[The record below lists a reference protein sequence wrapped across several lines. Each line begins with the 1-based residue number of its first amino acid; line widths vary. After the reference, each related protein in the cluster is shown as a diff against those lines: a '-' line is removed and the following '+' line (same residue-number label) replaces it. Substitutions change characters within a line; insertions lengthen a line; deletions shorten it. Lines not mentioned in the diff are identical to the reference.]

1 MQKQRE
7 ADMFD
12 MTMKKLDLG
21 FKNEE
26 AQRSFKLE
34 TLKTGRDVYDKV
46 KDNAFKALQEQG
58 HNDRQA
64 SANATSMAN
73 AAMQASV
80 SAQGHKL
87 QAEMQLRQLI
97 NAEKRGDRD
106 NAALQLRALSETAKD
121 LGALL
126 KVPGYAQTPEGKDT
140 MQKYNSYV
148 NAIGKMGGVESTGPS
163 LSSAPPTGGK
173 AVGKV

>member
-1 MQKQRE
+1 V
-7 ADMFD
+7 F
-12 MTMKKLDLG
+12 
-21 FKNEE
+21 
-26 AQRSFKLE
+26 
-34 TLKTGRDVYDKV
+34 DKV
-46 KDNAFKALQEQG
+46 KDSSFKALQEQG
-58 HNDRQA
+58 QNERQA

-73 AAMQASV
+73 AALQASV

-87 QAEMQLRQLI
+87 RAEIELRQLI

-106 NAALQLRALSETAKD
+106 NAALQLKALSETAKD

-148 NAIGKMGGVESTGPS
+148 NAIGKMGGVESTGPM
-163 LSSAPPTGGK
+163 LSTAPPTGGK